1 MGVDGSGNRPG
12 CGRLLSLTNREPRVR
27 RAPLPVSRPTEW
39 RVARVV
45 PAVPSFAVDQG
56 FWYSLPPERAFET
69 AVGSL
74 VRVPLG
80 GRRTRGYVVEVANKS
95 PRPLD
100 KLRPIGPLVMK
111 PPLFDDNLLRVLQ
124 WAANRYVAPLSVL
137 LERATP
143 PNLANRLPAEPG
155 DEQKGVTKDHPL
167 GELASA
173 IAAGKRRPPAV
184 FLTASSDTAWLEALA
199 SPILRSR
206 LSLMTIV
213 ATGAEAAALG
223 DVAARIFGEAV
234 VVVSAEHTAAEVT
247 SAWAACQVPGRLL
260 IGTPRIST
268 WQVSGLGA
276 IAVVEEGRRAM
287 KDRQTPTIS
296 VRDLARTRAN
306 VAGLGLVFIGP
317 TPTTETVAA
326 GPSVFQGRR
335 RIWPSVEIVD
345 RRREE
350 HQSGFVTLRA
360 LGAIKAVAQRGGR
373 VFVFAHRR
381 GYASAYRCR
390 RCRTLRRCST
400 CGARPEPGT
409 KCVRCGAP
417 LGPCQVCGSEKFV
430 PMGAGVGRIA
440 EELRRR
446 LDGERF
452 ARVLVGSEADLAD
465 LPSQSLTVAVDADGL
480 ILGTHYRASE
490 EALRILARLVSKVE
504 GPSGRSILQ
513 TSLPDHPVITALR
526 SGNPMP
532 FLAAEVENRRQL
544 GLPPSGQL
552 LIIETRGPT
561 PSDEELRR
569 IASGV
574 SLLGPMARVTAAGE
588 PAQRWLL
595 QGRDLGSV
603 RLSLRPLIQQWRE
616 AGTVVRIDSDPI
628 DL

>member
-1 MGVDGSGNRPG
+1 
-12 CGRLLSLTNREPRVR
+12 
-27 RAPLPVSRPTEW
+27 
-39 RVARVV
+39 
-45 PAVPSFAVDQG
+45 
-56 FWYSLPPERAFET
+56 
-69 AVGSL
+69 
-74 VRVPLG
+74 
-80 GRRTRGYVVEVANKS
+80 VVELAKKS
-95 PRPLD
+95 PRALD

-111 PPLFDDNLLRVLQ
+111 YPLFDDSLLRALH
-124 WAANRYVAPLSVL
+124 WAANRYVAPLAVL
-137 LERATP
+137 LERTTP

-155 DEQKGVTKDHPL
+155 HEATKVTNGHPL
-167 GELASA
+167 GGLATA
-173 IAAGKRRPPAV
+173 IAEGKRRPPAV
-184 FLTASSDTAWLEALA
+184 FLTSSSDVGWLEALA

-206 LSLMTIV
+206 LSLMAIV

-223 DVAARIFGEAV
+223 DFAARIFGEAV
-234 VVVSAEHTAAEVT
+234 VVVSADHSAAEVT
-247 SAWAACQVPGRLL
+247 LAWAACQLPGRLL

-268 WQVSGLGA
+268 WQVAGLGA

-296 VRDLARTRAN
+296 VRDLVRTRAS
-306 VAGLGLVFIGP
+306 VAGLGLVFVGP

-326 GPSVFQGRR
+326 GPSVIQSGRR
-335 RIWPSVEIVD
+335 TWPPVEIVD

-350 HQSGFVTLRA
+350 RQSGFVTLRA

-381 GYASAYRCR
+381 SYAPAFRCR
-390 RCRTLRRCST
+390 QCRTLRRCSV
-400 CGARPEPGT
+400 CGSRPEPGT
-409 KCVRCGAP
+409 NCIRCGAS

-446 LDGERF
+446 LDGDIF
-452 ARVLVGSEADLAD
+452 ARVTVGSEADLAD
-465 LPSQSLTVAVDADGL
+465 LTSQSLTVAVDADGL

-504 GPSGRSILQ
+504 GPSGRGLVQ

-532 FLAAEVENRRQL
+532 FLAAEVESRRQL
-544 GLPPSGQL
+544 GLPPAGQL
-552 LIIETRGPT
+552 LIIETRGAVA

-574 SLLGPMARVTAAGE
+574 SVLGPMARVTASGE

-603 RLSLRPLIQQWRE
+603 RLSLRSLIQQWRE